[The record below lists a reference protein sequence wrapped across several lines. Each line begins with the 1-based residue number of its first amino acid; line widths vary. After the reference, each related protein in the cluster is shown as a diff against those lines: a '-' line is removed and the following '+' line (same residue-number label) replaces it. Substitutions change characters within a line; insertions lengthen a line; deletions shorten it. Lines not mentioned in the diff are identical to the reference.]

1 MSDEVKS
8 VSFDNFKHTIKHF
21 FSVCTSQGTAP
32 WVVNPNPQLHPTLSS
47 LWAPPP
53 KENYPTNH
61 TNQIK
66 TTKNQSQSLKI
77 IQSLSFR
84 TWRIQLEAYNLST
97 VNISV
102 HRSQGYIRYSGLTW
116 AVNSNPQ
123 SPIPPPTFSSLS
135 VIPPTENVNFLIQP
149 TIQTKKQQPQKK
161 RVHVT
166 TEGKW
171 HVSMPSC

>member
-1 MSDEVKS
+1 MTCSKRFNVHRSPSYLSRRSIYCIYCKKKETKKQSSSLKIGLVLFNVWWS
-8 VSFDNFKHTIKHF
+8 QVCIFRQLQAYNKHF

-84 TWRIQLEAYNLST
+84 TWRIQLEAYNLNT
-97 VNISV
+97 EN
-102 HRSQGYIRYSGLTW
+102 
-116 AVNSNPQ
+116 
-123 SPIPPPTFSSLS
+123 FSS
-135 VIPPTENVNFLIQP
+135 
-149 TIQTKKQQPQKK
+149 
-161 RVHVT
+161 
-166 TEGKW
+166 
-171 HVSMPSC
+171 